1 MSATRRWFLQ
11 SLSAVLPLGALSAWA
26 APRVTTPT
34 QADGAEANGIRANA
48 IQAEG
53 AAPRDEDAAGA
64 KQAALEEA
72 FTRKMSG
79 CVFNGSYSVTTGAEE
94 KSAVMEKYTIEKV
107 ARQQGELWL
116 FNARWL
122 IGKSDIPIAL
132 PLTIK
137 WAGDTP
143 VITLDNVTIPG
154 LGTFS
159 SRVLIHEE
167 WYAGTWRHDKVGGH
181 LWGRIERAKAAAEP
195 PAGDSQAPDPQAPNP
210 KTPNPKTTG
219 KPVTGKPAGAK
230 VGGPN

>member
-1 MSATRRWFLQ
+1 
-11 SLSAVLPLGALSAWA
+11 
-26 APRVTTPT
+26 
-34 QADGAEANGIRANA
+34 
-48 IQAEG
+48 
-53 AAPRDEDAAGA
+53 
-64 KQAALEEA
+64 
-72 FTRKMSG
+72 
-79 CVFNGSYSVTTGAEE
+79 
-94 KSAVMEKYTIEKV
+94 MEKYTIEKV
-107 ARQQGELWL
+107 SKAQGDLWL

-181 LWGRIERAKAAAEP
+181 LWGRIERAKAGPEKGLEK
-195 PAGDSQAPDPQAPNP
+195 GDTDKGGQ
-210 KTPNPKTTG
+210 G
-219 KPVTGKPAGAK
+219 KPGENK
-230 VGGPN
+230 

>member
-11 SLSAVLPLGALSAWA
+11 SVSAILPIGMIPAWVQAGQPQGAQK
-26 APRVTTPT
+26 VTAGG
-34 QADGAEANGIRANA
+34 QAGGAKLEGAKGEGAEGGDG
-48 IQAEG
+48 E
-53 AAPRDEDAAGA
+53 AAAA

-72 FTRKMSG
+72 FTKKMSG

-107 ARQQGELWL
+107 SKAQGDLWL

-181 LWGRIERAKAAAEP
+181 LWGRIERAKAGPEKGSEK
-195 PAGDSQAPDPQAPNP
+195 GDTDKGGQ
-210 KTPNPKTTG
+210 G
-219 KPVTGKPAGAK
+219 KPGENK
-230 VGGPN
+230 

>member
-11 SLSAVLPLGALSAWA
+11 SVSAILPFGAISAGA
-26 APRVTTPT
+26 
-34 QADGAEANGIRANA
+34 QAGLAQESNKPAGGGKPGGAEGG
-48 IQAEG
+48 EG
-53 AAPRDEDAAGA
+53 AAATA

-72 FTRKMSG
+72 FARKMSG

-107 ARQQGELWL
+107 SKAQGELWL

-143 VITLDNVTIPG
+143 VITLDNVAIPG

-181 LWGRIERAKAAAEP
+181 LWGKIERAKPAEP
-195 PAGDSQAPDPQAPNP
+195 QGANEKPRDS
-210 KTPNPKTTG
+210 K
-219 KPVTGKPAGAK
+219 
-230 VGGPN
+230 

>member
-11 SLSAVLPLGALSAWA
+11 SLSAVLPLGALPAWG
-26 APRVTTPT
+26 AP
-34 QADGAEANGIRANA
+34 QG
-48 IQAEG
+48 
-53 AAPRDEDAAGA
+53 
-64 KQAALEEA
+64 QAAVPPQGKQPAPGASDADKQRTLEEA

-107 ARQQGELWL
+107 AKQQGELWL

-143 VITLDNVTIPG
+143 VITLDQVTIPG

-181 LWGRIERAKAAAEP
+181 LWGRIER
-195 PAGDSQAPDPQAPNP
+195 
-210 KTPNPKTTG
+210 
-219 KPVTGKPAGAK
+219 VKPAGEK
-230 VGGPN
+230 PEEPTGDSK